1 MELALTNAATNIMAK
16 IVKRRIRWNPSDA
29 SDVAG
34 YKVYWNVGGG
44 AIDISVDPSKL
55 FPPTAPLQAIVPDD
69 IPELGSVDDED
80 VTIGI
85 AAVDDVGNESDLD
98 LITVPFDTSA
108 PSAPTG
114 VTVDSL

>member
-1 MELALTNAATNIMAK
+1 MAK
-16 IVKRRIRWNPSDA
+16 IVKRRIRWNPSD
-29 SDVAG
+29 STDVSE
-34 YKVYWNVGGG
+34 YKVYWKVGGG
-44 AIDISVDPSKL
+44 DIDIAVDPFKL

-69 IPELGSVDDED
+69 IPELGDIDDD